1 MKRLVLCWL
10 LLCFFGQAYAQSAD
24 EQLANQYYQNKQY
37 EKAIV
42 YYEKLFPRNPSPVNY
57 HNYLDCLVQTRDY
70 STAEKVVKKEIR
82 EEPHKV
88 TLYADLGMVYKL
100 EGDNKQAKDE
110 FSKAIHKLQPDLDE
124 IRTLGNYFLTVKEY
138 DFALETYKEG
148 KSMLGD
154 SYPFVSEIGAV
165 YKAQGNT
172 NAMIDSYLEMLLT
185 SPAYIQYVQD
195 ALQLSVGNYVDAT
208 QNNIIKSELLK
219 YIQRYPDKE
228 VYSEL
233 LIWILIQVKDYPDA
247 LVQVKALDRRQHE
260 EGWRLMNFAV
270 TCVNAGAYDP
280 AIQAY
285 QYIIDEGPKGDNYT
299 DAKIK
304 QLSVMYQKLVDG
316 GTYTHDELLSLE
328 SKFKAEL
335 NEAGT
340 TVASIGLMQQLAHL
354 QGFYLHHDS
363 AAIAIM
369 QEAVGIPGIS
379 PQTQARCRM
388 ELADL
393 MLASGQTWE
402 ASLLYSKV
410 ENDFKQEP
418 IGDEAKFK
426 NATIYYYTGNF
437 KWAEAELKILRA
449 ATDKLIANDAMALS
463 LVISDNSQDSV
474 MQRALLLFAHV
485 QLLDFQNYEDSVS
498 VLLDSVYN
506 ISGTTTLKEEVLL
519 MRANVAEKKGNYQK
533 ALDFYAEEQSTYPDG
548 MLPDKA
554 LYLSAKL
561 EDTKLHDE
569 KKAAELYK
577 QLILKYPGSFYVE
590 QTRDRYRQ
598 LVKEDAPPVN

>member
-1 MKRLVLCWL
+1 MKRLILCWL
-10 LLCFFGQAYAQSAD
+10 LLCFFGQAYSQSTD

-37 EKAIV
+37 DRAIV
-42 YYEKLFPRNPSPVNY
+42 YYAKVFPKNPSPVNY
-57 HNYLDCLVQTRDY
+57 HNYLDCLVQTKDY
-70 STAEKVVKKEIR
+70 NEAEKVVKKEIK
-82 EEPHKV
+82 EDPAKV
-88 TLYADLGMVYKL
+88 TLYADLGMVYKFD
-100 EGDNKQAKDE
+100 GDDKQAKDA
-110 FSKAIHKLQPDLDE
+110 FNKAIHKLAPDLDE
-124 IRTLGNYFLTVKEY
+124 IRNLGNYFLTVKEY
-138 DFALETYKEG
+138 EYALETYKQG
-148 KSMLGD
+148 KNLLGD
-154 SYPFVSEIGAV
+154 SYPFVAEIGAV

-172 NAMIDSYLEMLLT
+172 NAMIDAYLEMLSMAPNYL
-185 SPAYIQYVQD
+185 PYVQE
-195 ALQLSVGNYVDAT
+195 ALQLSVGNYVDNT
-208 QNNIIKSELLK
+208 QNNIIRTELLK

-228 VYSEL
+228 VYPEL
-233 LIWILIQVKDYPDA
+233 LIWIFIQVKDYNDA
-247 LVQVKALDRRQHE
+247 LVQVKALDRRQN
-260 EGWRLMNFAV
+260 EGGVRLMAFAA
-270 TCVNAGAYDP
+270 TCVNADAYDP

-285 QYIIDEGPKGDNYT
+285 QYIIDKGPKGDNYT
-299 DAKIK
+299 EAKIE
-304 QLSVMYQKLVDG
+304 QLSVMYQKLVEG
-316 GTYTHDELLSLE
+316 GTYSHDELISLE

-335 NEAGT
+335 NEVGT
-340 TVASIGLMQQLAHL
+340 TGSIGLMQRLAHL

-363 AAIAIM
+363 GAIAIM
-369 QEAVGIPGIS
+369 QEAVNMPGIS
-379 PQTQARCRM
+379 PQSQAGCRM

-410 ENDFKQEP
+410 ENDFKEEP

-463 LVISDNSQDSV
+463 LVISDNMQDSV

-485 QLLDFQNYEDSVS
+485 QLLDFQNYEDSDS
-498 VLLDSVYN
+498 ALLDSVYN

-519 MRANVAEKKGNYQK
+519 MRAGVAEKKGDYQK
-533 ALDFYAEEQSTYPDG
+533 ALDFYTEEQNTYPAG

-598 LVKEDAPPVN
+598 LVKDDAPPVN